1 MNEIILK
8 LKDKDDK
15 AAYEYSKILRAESAE
30 SDKYL
35 HMIPEFAGM
44 PYFTIYLIPR
54 SFISV
59 S

>member
-30 SDKYL
+30 SDK
-35 HMIPEFAGM
+35 EGVN
-44 PYFTIYLIPR
+44 
-54 SFISV
+54 SFV
-59 S
+59 SMKAESF